1 MQSRGEAKPGVK
13 YVLAGLPAG
22 YTMWQRPRPSDAT
35 HVDKYL
41 YGHPS
46 RKAFDSPNRFFVHF
60 KHLMDH
66 GDSVGCQCTI
76 CSGSSGVLPK
86 SMARAPSAR
95 GASSSTSSRP
105 SSSNG
110 SAQFSTTTVQPR
122 AAQYAAPFSAVPA
135 SAPAPPKVSA
145 PVQAESA
152 RPLGRPKLLGPGM
165 DGSRVDEEGTPDVW
179 RNLINKLRR
188 HGRIGHAVI
197 IGSSD

>member
-1 MQSRGEAKPGVK
+1 MVSSHRVIVPLRAGTDGDATHTPNAGKYQQVNPPTLYLEKLGDQWMQSRGEAKPGVK

-122 AAQYAAPFSAVPA
+122 ATSP
-135 SAPAPPKVSA
+135 
-145 PVQAESA
+145 
-152 RPLGRPKLLGPGM
+152 
-165 DGSRVDEEGTPDVW
+165 
-179 RNLINKLRR
+179 I
-188 HGRIGHAVI
+188 
-197 IGSSD
+197 